1 MNFYDLTYL
10 EHQAAVN
17 NYLQTFIIGLA
28 VLSFVILTSLY
39 IFKRLKRKYRDLSI
53 IIFLFLTF
61 MFGLQ
66 YTDYTK
72 LKSQDTQSTQMINFV
87 KSIAAE
93 RHLSV
98 KDVYV
103 NAPQLTDGTIVKLGS
118 SYYQIKL
125 TADQSSYVLVRT
137 HLLVKVTIVREEG

>member
-28 VLSFVILTSLY
+28 VLSFIILTSLY

-87 KSIAAE
+87 KAIAAE
-93 RHLSV
+93 RHLNV

-103 NAPQLTDGTIVKLGS
+103 NATQLTDGTIVKLGS

>member
-28 VLSFVILTSLY
+28 VLSFIILTSLY

-103 NAPQLTDGTIVKLGS
+103 NATQLTDGTIVKLGS